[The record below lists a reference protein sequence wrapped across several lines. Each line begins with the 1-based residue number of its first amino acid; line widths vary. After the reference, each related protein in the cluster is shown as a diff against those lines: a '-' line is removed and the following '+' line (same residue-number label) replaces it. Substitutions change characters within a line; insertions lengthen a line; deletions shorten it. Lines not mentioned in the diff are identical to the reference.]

1 MKKKATVICWIS
13 TTLASLALCLTC
25 GLPLPAGIPPMLL
38 QWLILPLLA
47 LLAGC
52 ESFYSFDGVPAP
64 ELAGEAVCAYLAAHA
79 DVPAPAA
86 DEILRKLFAC
96 EWDALPVIPDAP
108 ALLPALVT
116 LEDAYEGA
124 SGMVIACV
132 KTELDYGDGFEFA
145 WYAEFTLAPDAAAE
159 YGARVQRAL
168 IPD

>member
-1 MKKKATVICWIS
+1 MKRLL
-13 TTLASLALCLTC
+13 TLLLCALLLLTGASFAETA
-25 GLPLPAGIPPMLL
+25 PAPIDA
-38 QWLILPLLA
+38 QSVSERALPLLA
-47 LLAGC
+47 LIAGC

-96 EWDALPVIPDAP
+96 EWDALPVSPDAP

-124 SGMVIACV
+124 SGTVIACV

>member
-1 MKKKATVICWIS
+1 MKRI
-13 TTLASLALCLTC
+13 LALILC
-25 GLPLPAGIPPMLL
+25 GLLL
-38 QWLILPLLA
+38 LTGASFAETAAAPVDPHAVSERALPLLA

-52 ESFYSFDGVPAP
+52 ESFYSFNGAPAP

-86 DEILRKLFAC
+86 DEILRALFAC
-96 EWDALPVIPDAP
+96 EWDALPAIPDAP

-124 SGMVIACV
+124 SGTVIACV
-132 KTELDYGDGFEFA
+132 KTELDYSDGFEFA
-145 WYAEFTLAPDAAAE
+145 WYAEFTLVPDAAAE

>member
-1 MKKKATVICWIS
+1 MKRLL
-13 TTLASLALCLTC
+13 TLLLCALLLLT
-25 GLPLPAGIPPMLL
+25 GVSFAETAAAPVDPHAVSERA
-38 QWLILPLLA
+38 LPLLA

-52 ESFYSFDGVPAP
+52 ESFYSFDGAPAP

-79 DVPAPAA
+79 DAPAPAT
-86 DEILRKLFAC
+86 DEILRALFAC
-96 EWDALPVIPDAP
+96 EWEALPAIPDAP

-124 SGMVIACV
+124 SGTVIACV

-145 WYAEFTLAPDAAAE
+145 WYAEFTLAPDASAE